1 MIARYDQASRAPGYA
16 PAIRWRREVTRMSV
30 RLGMFTMPFHHPD
43 RDYATILEE
52 DREAVVLADRLGF
65 SEAFV
70 GEHFSSWSER
80 ITSPLIFL
88 ASVIDRT
95 RQIRFGT
102 GVINLPQLHPATVAA
117 HAAMFDHLCRG
128 RFIMGIGPGGLVSD
142 LEMFDVGQ
150 AELRPQMVI
159 ESIDTVL
166 ALWGQ
171 DPPYRID
178 GTFWRIAL
186 EKSIWPEF
194 KVGYIPR
201 PYQQPHPP
209 IALSILTPSSN
220 SARTAG
226 ERGWIPISGQF
237 FHRRYLRGHWERY
250 AEGSEQ
256 VGRRPDPDV
265 WRVSRSILVTGT
277 DTEAEDY
284 LADPGNGLSFYYRF
298 FHHSFSHGRKALFM
312 LKPDLDMPDEAV
324 TTDMIKR
331 CLVIAGNPRRV
342 LDQLVA
348 LRDEVGHFGTLL
360 MGGHDWDQPK
370 LWRRSME
377 LLATEVMPKFAAHAR
392 ATRPR

>member
-1 MIARYDQASRAPGYA
+1 
-16 PAIRWRREVTRMSV
+16 
-30 RLGMFTMPFHHPD
+30 
-43 RDYATILEE
+43 
-52 DREAVVLADRLGF
+52 
-65 SEAFV
+65 
-70 GEHFSSWSER
+70 
-80 ITSPLIFL
+80 
-88 ASVIDRT
+88 
-95 RQIRFGT
+95 
-102 GVINLPQLHPATVAA
+102 
-117 HAAMFDHLCRG
+117 
-128 RFIMGIGPGGLVSD
+128 
-142 LEMFDVGQ
+142 
-150 AELRPQMVI
+150 
-159 ESIDTVL
+159 
-166 ALWGQ
+166 
-171 DPPYRID
+171 
-178 GTFWRIAL
+178 
-186 EKSIWPEF
+186 
-194 KVGYIPR
+194 VGYIPR

-256 VGRRPDPDV
+256 VGRRPDPGV

-277 DTEAEDY
+277 NTEAEDY